1 MSLSFFDSILRP
13 LTSRWPLLLYA
24 AAWTALLS
32 ATVAVASFLP
42 EAAFVWAIS
51 PSSSFSRACDAEGFI
66 RVPMDLPGEVLCLP
80 AHLFAKFSMDLL
92 VPPVFAAVVVAGSAC
107 LVRAMGL
114 WEDDLPRWVRPRFRC
129 ENPKILS
136 MCLVKTRCSA
146 LRWNRRC
153 IWVYHRSD
161 LYAEFILKWFF
172 FLRKKKRKKKRKV
185 GVGRAFN
192 FVDNGFVWKRTIKDD
207 DLVEAR
213 LASIITVFV
222 CLWQSDRLVCWF
234 LSDL

>member
-80 AHLFAKFSMDLL
+80 AHLFAKFRMDLL

-114 WEDDLPRWVRPRFRC
+114 WEDDLPRWVRLRFRC

-161 LYAEFILKWFF
+161 L
-172 FLRKKKRKKKRKV
+172 
-185 GVGRAFN
+185 
-192 FVDNGFVWKRTIKDD
+192 
-207 DLVEAR
+207 
-213 LASIITVFV
+213 
-222 CLWQSDRLVCWF
+222 
-234 LSDL
+234 

>member
-114 WEDDLPRWVRPRFRC
+114 WEDDLPRWVRLRFRC

-172 FLRKKKRKKKRKV
+172 FQRKKKRKV

-192 FVDNGFVWKRTIKDD
+192 FVDNGFVWKRTIKDN